1 MGYNMNTQH
10 IVFTKRAF
18 NAIVTETLDKH
29 PLETGGIF
37 IGYILDNGIWIVVET
52 IPPGIETINQRSYFE
67 YDANFI
73 NYLSNVIAKQYKG
86 NLQVLGLWHRHPSS
100 MDVFSSTDDGTNVMF
115 AKTNPLGAISG
126 LINCDPRMRL
136 TIYHVDSQC
145 HYTKIDWSVDDGIIP
160 ENLLEL
166 RFIHP
171 DDFPVIGNNAER
183 GLIVPN
189 INEITFSE
197 PDVISEPENE
207 LQTEENVSV
216 AEEKKNS
223 IVMKV
228 TENSTQNEKEKS
240 ITLGDKL
247 KKCFNIL
254 KNE

>member
-1 MGYNMNTQH
+1 MEYNMNAPH

-37 IGYILDNGIWIVVET
+37 IGYILDNGIWVIVET

-115 AKTNPLGAISG
+115 AKANPLGAISG
-126 LINCDPRMRL
+126 LINCDPKMRL
-136 TIYHVDSQC
+136 TMYHVDSQC
-145 HYTKIDWSVDDGIIP
+145 HYSKVDWSVDDGMIP

-166 RFIHP
+166 RFTNP
-171 DDFPVIGNNAER
+171 DDFPIIGTNAER
-183 GLIVPN
+183 ALTVPN
-189 INEITFSE
+189 TNEVTFSKPE
-197 PDVISEPENE
+197 AISESGNN
-207 LQTEENVSV
+207 QQIKENVSIV
-216 AEEKKNS
+216 EEEKDS
-223 IVMKV
+223 ITTEV
-228 TENSTQNEKEKS
+228 TESTPINEQEKPS
-240 ITLGDKL
+240 TLNEKL
-247 KKCFNIL
+247 KKCISIL